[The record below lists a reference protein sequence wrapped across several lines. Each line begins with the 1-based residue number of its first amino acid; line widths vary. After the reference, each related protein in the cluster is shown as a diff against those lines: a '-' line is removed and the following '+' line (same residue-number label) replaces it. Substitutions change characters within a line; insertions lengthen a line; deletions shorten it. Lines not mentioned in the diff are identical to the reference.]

1 MNDNKCVRRCY
12 TLELNSTLSGFIR
25 RMGMFYSCEEAEAF
39 FANSYTRKL
48 EKDEYVN
55 VVFLEYDKYNNQIND
70 GVLYRLST

>member
-1 MNDNKCVRRCY
+1 
-12 TLELNSTLSGFIR
+12 
-25 RMGMFYSCEEAEAF
+25 MGVFYSCEEAEAF